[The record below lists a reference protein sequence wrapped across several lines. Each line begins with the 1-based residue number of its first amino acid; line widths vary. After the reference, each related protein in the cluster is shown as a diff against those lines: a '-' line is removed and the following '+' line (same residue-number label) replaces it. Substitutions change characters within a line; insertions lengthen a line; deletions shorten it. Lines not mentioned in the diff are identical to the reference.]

1 MFGIINYEMYLVSCI
16 ILSLIPGTD
25 TMFILGQS
33 IANDRKTGMFSVFGM
48 GSGIII
54 HTIFVS
60 LGLSVLLKN
69 SPVAFN
75 IVKILGSTYLI
86 YMGIKSFISQKSV
99 LSDDLKQTKGT
110 LRKAYIQGMITNVL
124 NPKVALF
131 FLAFLP
137 QFVNPEKNYGVFTFI
152 LLGLTSFVCSTT
164 WGIFLS
170 FSASKVA
177 ELFKKKKGFGRAV
190 NKISGSIFIILG
202 LNLLRT
208 KLM

>member
-48 GSGIII
+48 GSGIIV
-54 HTIFVS
+54 HTMFVS

-99 LSDDLKQTKGT
+99 LSI
-110 LRKAYIQGMITNVL
+110 Y
-124 NPKVALF
+124 
-131 FLAFLP
+131 
-137 QFVNPEKNYGVFTFI
+137 FI
-152 LLGLTSFVCSTT
+152 
-164 WGIFLS
+164 
-170 FSASKVA
+170 
-177 ELFKKKKGFGRAV
+177 R
-190 NKISGSIFIILG
+190 
-202 LNLLRT
+202 
-208 KLM
+208 